1 MRRLNG
7 VNLLSLIP
15 AALLIGLVRALY
27 DVSDEVVDLT
37 AGNFHKRVLDDDA
50 VWIVEFY
57 APWCGHCQRLVPE
70 YRRAA
75 KALKGLV
82 KIGGVDMTQ
91 HQSLGAPYKV
101 QGFPTIKVFGLDKN
115 KPTDYNG
122 QRTAQDIVN
131 AAVNEVKRVANA
143 RLAGRA
149 SGGGGYQQ
157 KSGGAGSNAVVELT
171 DANFEELVL
180 RSKDLW
186 MVEFFAPWC
195 GHCKNLEPHWRAA
208 AAELKDKVKLGALDA
223 TVHTTIA
230 NRFGIRGFPS
240 IKFFGAGEKTVS
252 DAVDYDGGRTT
263 SDIVQWA
270 MQKVSENLPPPDLKQ
285 VLSQRSFDESCK
297 DQQLCVIVFLPH
309 IMDCQ
314 SKCRNDYLAMLRELA
329 DKFKRNHWGWVWTEA
344 GQQPDLEH
352 SFGIGGFG
360 YPAMV
365 AVNTRKLK
373 YSTMT
378 GSFGQSGISEFL
390 RDLSYGKG
398 KTSSVPGANMPS
410 LADVPAW
417 DGRDAELPPM
427 EDVDDIDLS
436 DVSLDDED
444 EVEMPT
450 KEAKKGVDE
459 KEKKKKG
466 TKAEDEASA
475 KKTTTKT
482 PKKKSVDEL

>member
-1 MRRLNG
+1 
-7 VNLLSLIP
+7 
-15 AALLIGLVRALY
+15 
-27 DVSDEVVDLT
+27 
-37 AGNFHKRVLDDDA
+37 
-50 VWIVEFY
+50 
-57 APWCGHCQRLVPE
+57 
-70 YRRAA
+70 
-75 KALKGLV
+75 
-82 KIGGVDMTQ
+82 
-91 HQSLGAPYKV
+91 
-101 QGFPTIKVFGLDKN
+101 
-115 KPTDYNG
+115 
-122 QRTAQDIVN
+122 
-131 AAVNEVKRVANA
+131 
-143 RLAGRA
+143 
-149 SGGGGYQQ
+149 
-157 KSGGAGSNAVVELT
+157 
-171 DANFEELVL
+171 
-180 RSKDLW
+180 

-195 GHCKNLEPHWRAA
+195 GHCKNLEPHWHAA
-208 AAELKDKVKLGALDA
+208 AAELKDKVK
-223 TVHTTIA
+223 
-230 NRFGIRGFPS
+230 
-240 IKFFGAGEKTVS
+240 
-252 DAVDYDGGRTT
+252 
-263 SDIVQWA
+263 WA

-285 VLSQRSFDESCK
+285 VLGQRSFDESCK

-436 DVSLDDED
+436 DVSLDDE
-444 EVEMPT
+444 EVEEMPT

-459 KEKKKKG
+459 EEKKKKG
-466 TKAEDEASA
+466 TKAEEEASA

-482 PKKKSVDEL
+482 VKKKSVDEL